1 MSKNTLL
8 EGILAIILANNEGD
22 SLDGDSF
29 VGQSRFDTYAAYP
42 L

>member
-1 MSKNTLL
+1 MSKNPLL
-8 EGILAIILANNEGD
+8 KGILAIVLANNEED

-29 VGQSRFDTYAAYP
+29 VGQSRFDTYAAYQ